1 MPLTQLNFQPGL
13 DTENTPTGAEGR
25 WVDGDKIRF
34 RKGLPQKI
42 GGWTKFSTA
51 YYVGVGRALEQ
62 WFALDGS
69 RYEALGTDR
78 KVYVYQSGDNQDIT
92 PIRSTDALVNAIST
106 TTSSNIITITDTSH
120 GALEGDFVTLSSV
133 STAVAGIPAA
143 TLDAEY
149 EILSISNANAYTIES
164 SATANANTGPTANCT
179 ATYQLNIGPSVQTF
193 GYGWGA
199 STWGAST
206 WGTPRSSSNVILD
219 TRLWSINNWGED
231 LIITQKDGGT
241 YEWDTSGGMTSN
253 RATVVANAPTTST
266 LSLVSTETRHVVC
279 LGTETTIGDDSTF
292 DKMFIRWSDQEN
304 YNEWTP
310 NVTNS
315 AGSQR
320 IAGGSEIRC
329 ARPAKGTIL
338 VWTDTT
344 MQSMSFIGPPFIFG
358 FRQLGNDCGAVGLN
372 SAMVIDDVAYW
383 MSDGQ
388 FFRYAGSVQ
397 EIPCPILNHVFDD
410 INKVQYAQV
419 YAAQNSNFSEVIW
432 YYCSSSSDENDRY
445 VIYNYLENSWY
456 FGTMER
462 STYQDNGV
470 ELTPLATE
478 YFPTSN
484 LSTIST
490 INGLTQ
496 GRSVIYAQESG
507 VDADGAALQ
516 AFIQSGDG
524 DIADGETFS
533 FINKIIPDFQDQ
545 TGNTVITLS
554 VKDYP
559 NDSATVGE
567 TLTVNNTTRFVNTRI
582 RGRQSNIKIQNND
595 IGDNWRFG
603 TLRVNIKQDGKR

>member
-42 GGWTKFSTA
+42 GGWTKFSA
-51 YYVGVGRALEQ
+51 DYYVGVGRALEQ
-62 WFALDGS
+62 WYSLDGS
-69 RYEALGTDR
+69 RYEAIGTDR
-78 KVYVYQSGDNQDIT
+78 KIYVYQSGDNQDIT
-92 PIRSTDALVNAIST
+92 PIRSTDALVNAIT
-106 TTSSNIITITDTSH
+106 TTSTSNVVTISDTSH
-120 GALEGDFVTLSSV
+120 GALLGDFVTLSSV
-133 STAVAGIPAA
+133 SADVGGISAA
-143 TLDAEY
+143 TLDGEY
-149 EILSISNANAYTIES
+149 EILSISNVNAYTIQS
-164 SATANANTGPTANCT
+164 SATATSSVGPTANCT
-179 ATYQLNIGPSVQTF
+179 ATYQLNIGPSIQTF

-206 WGTPRSSSNVILD
+206 WGTPRSTSSVILD
-219 TRLWSINNWGED
+219 ARLWSINNWGED
-231 LIITQKDGGT
+231 LVITEKDGGT
-241 YEWDTSGGMTSN
+241 YEWDLSGGMSTN
-253 RATVVANAPTTST
+253 RATAIANAPTTST
-266 LSLVSTETRHVVC
+266 LSLVSTETRHVIC
-279 LGTETTIGDDSTF
+279 MGTETTIGDSTTF

-304 YNEWTP
+304 YNYWTP

-397 EIPCPILNHVFDD
+397 EIPCPVLNHVFDN
-410 INKVQYAQV
+410 INKIQYAQV

-432 YYCSSSSDENDRY
+432 YYCSSASDQCDRY

-456 FGTMER
+456 FGTMDR

-470 ELTPLATE
+470 EFNPLATE
-478 YFPTSN
+478 YLANSNATSF
-484 LSTIST
+484 ST
-490 INGLTQ
+490 INGVTQ
-496 GRSVIYAQESG
+496 GRSLIYAQESG
-507 VDADGAALQ
+507 VNADGAALT
-516 AFIQSGDG
+516 AYIQSGDG

-533 FINKIIPDFQDQ
+533 FINKVIPDFQDQ

-559 NDSATVGE
+559 NDTATVGE